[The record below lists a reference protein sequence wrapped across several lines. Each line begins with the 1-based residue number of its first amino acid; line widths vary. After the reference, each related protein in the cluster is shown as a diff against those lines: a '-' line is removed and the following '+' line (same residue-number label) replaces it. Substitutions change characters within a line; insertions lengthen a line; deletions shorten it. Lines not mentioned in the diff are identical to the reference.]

1 MAIPFHYDEQI
12 RRFLLQFTRMFSHF
26 SVEYGRTSDGS
37 DPVYQTVP
45 IRYGDSSRQAQTI
58 MQQNSANKVPAAP
71 LMSFYVNALDY
82 ARDRVQEPYFT
93 DKVQVRQRQ
102 YDATSETYSTTQ
114 GNAFTVER
122 LMPVPYN
129 LGLTLD
135 IWTTNTNQKL
145 QILEQILPYY
155 NPSIEI
161 QSTDNYLDWTSLSVV
176 ELNSTTWTS
185 RSIPRGSDE
194 PIDITSLM
202 FTLPIW
208 ISPPARVTKGGVI
221 HKIIASIY
229 DDDGNHI
236 DAISNDDLLL
246 GTRMKIAPHGYQ
258 LLLLDNQLQILKDSA
273 IEDTKNNSFD
283 PIPTQ
288 DSNILWHAVTDE
300 YLPEQF
306 ESGISQIRLENTMT
320 GDEIVGTVSYHPT
333 DDRFLLYTVDTDTLP
348 QNTLS
353 AVDAVV
359 NPLHSGPGVVT
370 GKTTFPLANTGQRY
384 LLTESTGHSSNT
396 DSNDVAQAWK
406 GTDGSQLI
414 ANTSDIIEYDGSTW
428 NVIFDTSENPEV
440 VTDVEYVTNVTTGLQ
455 YKWTGVQW
463 LRSYEGIYR
472 GGEWAI
478 IL

>member
-1 MAIPFHYDEQI
+1 MSVPFHYDEQI

-26 SVEYGRTSDGS
+26 QVEYGRNSSGS

-45 IRYGDSSRQAQTI
+45 IRYGDSSRQAQSI
-58 MQQNSANKVPAAP
+58 MQQNSANKVPSAP
-71 LMSFYVNALDY
+71 MMSFYVNALDY
-82 ARDRVQEPYFT
+82 ARDRVQEPYYT
-93 DKVQVRQRQ
+93 EKKHIRQRE
-102 YDATSETYSTTQ
+102 YDTTSETYETTQ
-114 GNAFTVER
+114 GNAFTIER

-129 LGLTLD
+129 LGITLD

-176 ELNSTTWTS
+176 ELNTTNWSS
-185 RSIPRGSDE
+185 RSIPRGTDE

-258 LLLLDNQLQILKDSA
+258 VLLLNNQLQVLKDNA
-273 IEDTKNNSFD
+273 IEGTKNNSFE
-283 PIPTQ
+283 PVSTQ
-288 DSNILWHAVTDE
+288 DSNVLWHAVTEE
-300 YLPEQF
+300 YLPDEF
-306 ESGISQIRLENTMT
+306 ESGISQIRLENSLSGT
-320 GDEIVGTVSYHPT
+320 EIVGTVAYHPT
-333 DDRFLLYTVDTDTLP
+333 DDRFLLYTIDADTLP

-370 GKTTFPLANTGQRY
+370 GKTTFPSAVAGQRY
-384 LLTESTGHSSNT
+384 LLTEGTGHIENV
-396 DSNDVAQAWK
+396 DNDDIVQSWK
-406 GTDGSQLI
+406 GTDNSQLI
-414 ANTSDIIEYDGSTW
+414 ANTNDIIEYDGSKW
-428 NVIFDTSENPEV
+428 NVVFDSSENTE
-440 VTDVEYVTNVTTGLQ
+440 VTDVEYVTNITTGLQ
-455 YKWTGVQW
+455 YKWTGSQW
-463 LRSYEGIYR
+463 LRSYEGIYS

-478 IL
+478 VL